1 MKGFIMTNIQNY
13 DDALA
18 FIHGRTKF
26 KKIPTLKRM
35 RRFLQELGNPQEN
48 LDYLHITGTNGKGS
62 TTAMLRSMLMAD
74 GLSVGTFTSP
84 FIVRFNERISLNGQ
98 PIPDDELVKTV
109 QKVAPVVDY
118 LDEVLPE
125 GGPTEFEIDT
135 AIMFTWFAK
144 MRPDV
149 VILEVGIGGLFDSTN
164 VIVPKVSGIVSV
176 GYDHMHVLGDTLGE
190 IAAQKAGII
199 KPKVPVVIGRL
210 PKAASQVIIE
220 AAQDKQAPLYENGRQ
235 FTAKKL
241 NDHQLKNE
249 IEYDGLMIH
258 RQRFQLGLLGEYQVD
273 NAAVA
278 ITMAQLY
285 LKQQGLPIDVRSF
298 RQGLADTR
306 WPGRLEVV
314 NDSPLVVLDGAHNL
328 PGMQALT
335 TTIKDDFKNMEIYVL
350 VAILADKQYQLMLG
364 EIASL
369 PNVHLMLTNFA
380 GPGPKR
386 PSADLKK
393 AAQDI
398 ETRWP
403 IKTAASWQEGLLKI
417 SKEASADDAILIT
430 GSLYFISEVRSF
442 FVNSAAEN

>member
-1 MKGFIMTNIQNY
+1 MTNIQNY

-210 PKAASQVIIE
+210 PKAARQVIIE
-220 AAQDKQAPLYENGRQ
+220 TAQDKQAPLYENGRQ

-249 IEYDGLMIH
+249 IEYNGLMIH

-285 LKQQGLPIDVRSF
+285 LKQKGLPIDVRSF

-442 FVNSAAEN
+442 FVNSVAEN

>member
-1 MKGFIMTNIQNY
+1 MTNIQNY

-109 QKVAPVVDY
+109 QKVAPIVDY

-210 PKAASQVIIE
+210 PKAARQVIIE

-285 LKQQGLPIDVRSF
+285 LKQQGLPIDVGSF

-380 GPGPKR
+380 GPGPNR

>member
-1 MKGFIMTNIQNY
+1 MTNIQNY

-199 KPKVPVVIGRL
+199 KLKVPVVIGRL
-210 PKAASQVIIE
+210 PKAARQVIIE

-442 FVNSAAEN
+442 FVNSVAEN

>member
-1 MKGFIMTNIQNY
+1 MTNIQNY

-210 PKAASQVIIE
+210 PKAARQVIIE

-442 FVNSAAEN
+442 FVNSVAEN

>member
-1 MKGFIMTNIQNY
+1 MTNIQNY

-109 QKVAPVVDY
+109 QKVAPIVDY

-176 GYDHMHVLGDTLGE
+176 GYDHMHVLGDTLGK

-210 PKAASQVIIE
+210 PKAARQVIIE

-285 LKQQGLPIDVRSF
+285 LKQQGLPIDVGSF

-314 NDSPLVVLDGAHNL
+314 NDSPLVVLDGAHNF

-380 GPGPKR
+380 GPGPNR

>member
-1 MKGFIMTNIQNY
+1 MTNIQNY

-109 QKVAPVVDY
+109 QKVAPIVDY

-199 KPKVPVVIGRL
+199 KSKVPVVIGRL
-210 PKAASQVIIE
+210 PKAARQVIIE

-335 TTIKDDFKNMEIYVL
+335 TTIKDDFKSMEIYVL

>member
-109 QKVAPVVDY
+109 QKVAPIVDY

-210 PKAASQVIIE
+210 PKAARQVIIE

-249 IEYDGLMIH
+249 IEYDGLMIR

-285 LKQQGLPIDVRSF
+285 LKQQGLPIDVGSF

>member
-1 MKGFIMTNIQNY
+1 MTNIQNY

-98 PIPDDELVKTV
+98 PIPDDELIKTV
-109 QKVAPVVDY
+109 QKVAPIVDY

-210 PKAASQVIIE
+210 PKAARQVIIE

-235 FTAKKL
+235 FTTKKL

-278 ITMAQLY
+278 ITVAQLY
-285 LKQQGLPIDVRSF
+285 LKQQGLPIDVGSF

>member
-1 MKGFIMTNIQNY
+1 MTNIQNY

-210 PKAASQVIIE
+210 PKAARQVIIE
-220 AAQDKQAPLYENGRQ
+220 TAQDKQAPLYENGRQ

-249 IEYDGLMIH
+249 IEYNGLMIH

-442 FVNSAAEN
+442 FVNSVAEN

>member
-1 MKGFIMTNIQNY
+1 MTNIQNY

-125 GGPTEFEIDT
+125 SGPTEFEIDT

-210 PKAASQVIIE
+210 PKAARQVIIE

-235 FTAKKL
+235 FTVKKL